1 MAALYA
7 KGELKIG
14 EPFVHESIIGTLFN
28 GQLLRKVKVGDFY
41 AVVPRVGST
50 AYITGIQQFVIDPD
64 DPLAMGFSFT
74 PLDPS

>member
-1 MAALYA
+1 MATLYA

-28 GQLLRKVKVGDFY
+28 GQLLRKVKVGDLN

-64 DPLAMGFSFT
+64 DPLAMGFSFNAA
-74 PLDPS
+74 

>member
-1 MAALYA
+1 
-7 KGELKIG
+7 
-14 EPFVHESIIGTLFN
+14 
-28 GQLLRKVKVGDFY
+28 LLRKVKVGDLN

-74 PLDPS
+74 SLDPS